1 MTETVSAF
9 GTPLES
15 SGARLKGRARGAL
28 ICTEGGSAWM
38 SWAASFV
45 PTARISSLAIVGT
58 MTILIAGW
66 AVSRVRAAR
75 RYQDSAADRE
85 RWASIAPLY
94 WIDTAAEWVL
104 GAAAVIALAHFRR
117 YSLIPQFLGVIMGL
131 HFLPLARLLRAPRY
145 YIMGTAMILCVLA
158 SLLVPESSIR
168 NVLACVGIGLPMWIT
183 AVVILSQDKAIPVR
197 SKNSF
202 QS

>member
-1 MTETVSAF
+1 MTEIVSAI

-28 ICTEGGSAWM
+28 ICTVGGSAWM
-38 SWAASFV
+38 LWAASLV
-45 PTARISSLAIVGT
+45 PTARTSSLAFVT
-58 MTILIAGW
+58 AMTILIGGW
-66 AVSRVRAAR
+66 AVSRVRVAR
-75 RYQDSAADRE
+75 RYKDSAADRE
-85 RWASIAPLY
+85 RWASIAALY
-94 WIDTAAEWVL
+94 WMDTAAEWVL

-158 SLLVPESSIR
+158 SLLVPEGSTR
-168 NVLACVGIGLPMWIT
+168 NVLACAGIGLPMWVT
-183 AVVILSQDKAIPVR
+183 AVVILSQDKSVPDR
-197 SKNSF
+197 PKDNS
-202 QS
+202 

>member
-1 MTETVSAF
+1 MTETVSAI

-28 ICTEGGSAWM
+28 ICSVGGSAWM
-38 SWAASFV
+38 FWAASFV
-45 PTARISSLAIVGT
+45 PTARISSLAIVSA
-58 MTILIAGW
+58 MTILIGGW
-66 AVSRVRAAR
+66 AVSRVRASR
-75 RYQDSAADRE
+75 RYEDSAADRE
-85 RWASIAPLY
+85 RWASVAPLY

-104 GAAAVIALAHFRR
+104 GAAAVITLAHFGR

-158 SLLVPESSIR
+158 SLLVPEGSIR
-168 NVLACVGIGLPMWIT
+168 NILACAGIGLPMWIT
-183 AVVILSQDKAIPVR
+183 AVVILSQDEAVPVR
-197 SKNSF
+197 PKDNS
-202 QS
+202 